1 MFARKVSMHLKND
14 GAQAFKQKIES
25 EIIWNVSRSDEDPGV
40 RG

>member
-14 GAQAFKQKIES
+14 GAQAFKQKIEN
-25 EIIWNVSRSDEDPGV
+25 EIVSRSDEDPGL